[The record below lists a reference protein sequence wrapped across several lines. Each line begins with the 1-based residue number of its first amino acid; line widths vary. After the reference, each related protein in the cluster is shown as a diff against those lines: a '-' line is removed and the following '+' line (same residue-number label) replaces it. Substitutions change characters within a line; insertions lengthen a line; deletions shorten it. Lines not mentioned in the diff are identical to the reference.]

1 MAEPRAEAGADP
13 GTYLRAAREQR
24 GLSLHQ
30 VAVELHVSDF
40 IIEAL
45 ERGDYAVLGGAVFV
59 RGHLRNYARALGVA
73 EGEVLSLYEQAQNK
87 LTVPGLVTQHSGGSM
102 SPRAREWYM
111 RAATGGVLLI
121 LVVLAVSW
129 WQRRPEERAEP
140 VPSQVEAAPLP
151 AAATTT
157 TAVSLAAVNSQAAT
171 QQGAASLATP
181 LAPPPPVKAAPPRA
195 QHDERRPATVTAP
208 APTPAP
214 AVAPAPTRQVITGAG
229 DAGSLT
235 HAKFILNSASW
246 IEVYD
251 AGGKRLYYDLAPAGD
266 TLDLSGAG
274 PLQVFLGNAP
284 GVSIELNG
292 AAFDIKQYSRADNT
306 ARFKLGAA
314 GDTVN

>member
-1 MAEPRAEAGADP
+1 MAELRAETGADP
-13 GTYLRAAREQR
+13 GTYLRAAREQH

-111 RAATGGVLLI
+111 RAATGSVLLI

-140 VPSQVEAAPLP
+140 VQSQVEAAPLP

-157 TAVSLAAVNSQAAT
+157 TPLTLAAVNSQAAA

-181 LAPPPPVKAAPPRA
+181 LAPPPVKAAAPRA
-195 QHDERRPATVTAP
+195 QREEHKPASVTAP
-208 APTPAP
+208 ATAP
-214 AVAPAPTRQVITGAG
+214 AAAPAPTRQVITGAG

-284 GVSIELNG
+284 GVSVELNG

-314 GDTVN
+314 GDTGN